1 MSFAP
6 NAAMAMTGMPVG
18 SPFDIFVTS
27 LNSNPYF
34 IGLMMLLLNLGGRF
48 VSMEMSSGQERFF
61 QNQWVRRA
69 LIFSIMFVGTRNVTV
84 AFIMSSII
92 ILCIGY
98 LFNENSSLC
107 IFKAGVPGSTC
118 NKTNESFELTPEEQ
132 MQLQQLQQKAA
143 MSGQM
148 SGQPPSMSGQ
158 PPSMSG
164 QPPSMPGQPPSM
176 PGQPPSMPGQPPSM
190 PGQPPSMPGQPPSMP
205 GQPPS
210 MPGQPPSMPGQPPSM
225 PGQPPSMPGQPPS
238 MPGQPP
244 SMPGQPPSMP
254 GQPPSMPGQPPSMP
268 GQPPSMPGQPPSIIG
283 KPPMEQ
289 QNTGIVQ
296 PFTNYGSSILD
307 SQPIN
312 MSEFN

>member
-6 NAAMAMTGMPVG
+6 NAASMAMTTMPTG

-34 IGLMMLLLNLGGRF
+34 IGLMMLLLNFGGRF
-48 VSMEMSSGQERFF
+48 VSMEMSAGQEKFF
-61 QNQWVRRA
+61 QNQWIRRA

-84 AFIMSSII
+84 AFIMTSII
-92 ILCIGY
+92 ILCVGY

-107 IFKAGVPGSTC
+107 IFKAGVPGSKCSNT
-118 NKTNESFELTPEEQ
+118 ESFELTPEEQ

-143 MSGQM
+143 MSGSMPGQLPSM
-148 SGQPPSMSGQ
+148 PGQPPSMPGQ
-158 PPSMSG
+158 PPSMPG
-164 QPPSMPGQPPSM
+164 QLPSMPGQPPSM

-190 PGQPPSMPGQPPSMP
+190 PGQLPSMPGQLPSMPGQPPSMPGQLPSMPGQLPSMPGQPPSMP

-210 MPGQPPSMPGQPPSM
+210 MPGQPPMIFDKPQMIPDKPPM
-225 PGQPPSMPGQPPS
+225 
-238 MPGQPP
+238 
-244 SMPGQPPSMP
+244 
-254 GQPPSMPGQPPSMP
+254 
-268 GQPPSMPGQPPSIIG
+268 MPGQPPSI
-283 KPPMEQ
+283 MEN

-296 PFTNYGSSILD
+296 PFTNYGSSLLE

-312 MSEFN
+312 MSDFSN